1 MTPARDHITPRDFT
15 PDAWD
20 GLRLGLGRHGWQY
33 LESIPM
39 ESWAGIFFLL
49 RQMHDDPEVFPHGKS
64 ATLQH
69 LESMLDA
76 WGLALLV
83 LAS

>member
-1 MTPARDHITPRDFT
+1 
-15 PDAWD
+15 
-20 GLRLGLGRHGWQY
+20 
-33 LESIPM
+33 M

-83 LAS
+83 VSP